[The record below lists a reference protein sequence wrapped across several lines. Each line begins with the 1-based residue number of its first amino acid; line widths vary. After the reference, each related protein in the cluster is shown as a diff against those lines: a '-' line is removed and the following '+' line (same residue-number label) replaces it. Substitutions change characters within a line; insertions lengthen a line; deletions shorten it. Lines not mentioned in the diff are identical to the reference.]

1 VLGRRAVIVFLGL
14 LLTGCAV
21 SETRSIVD
29 KEHLPATRY
38 QKVALFIE
46 GVDEPERTAAE
57 QIVLSTFQSAG
68 LNTESALAFFAK
80 RGQLSDQAKA
90 SIIQKQFDAVLYLK
104 VVQKGI
110 AEELVPN
117 ARSDGQYIV
126 YKLGIVNFGAEI
138 PEGLIIKPDGSVY
151 SNHPIRAADRRVFS
165 IAGAGLVRRRG
176 PCWRGAN
183 STVAARPDR

>member
-1 VLGRRAVIVFLGL
+1 MLGRRAVIVFLGL
-14 LLTGCAV
+14 LLAGCAV

-29 KEHLPATRY
+29 KEHLPATKY

-151 SNHPIRAADRRVFS
+151 KPSLALHT
-165 IAGAGLVRRRG
+165 
-176 PCWRGAN
+176 
-183 STVAARPDR
+183 TVDFQDTKTAQQVWTSETVSSGSPQLINMRELN